1 MQLRPLAA
9 LTSFDVIHF
18 VKKALVN
25 ETTTKTKMITTRV
38 ATQVCPRG
46 IKAGLGGQDAS
57 VSQGRKF
64 IDGGTEMVTVGSVR
78 ICHLQ

>member
-1 MQLRPLAA
+1 MQRPLAA

-18 VKKALVN
+18 VKKSLVN
-25 ETTTKTKMITTRV
+25 KTTTKIKKATTRV

-57 VSQGRKF
+57 ESQGGKL
-64 IDGGTEMVTVGSVR
+64 IDRESEEVPVGSVR
-78 ICHLQ
+78 KCPLQ